1 LFDESFLGAGGG
13 GGTSGAGGSGIIGYV
28 EVIAVAAF
36 VNNVNL
42 TQVRGVPFLHVL
54 VLLLLLA
61 GAEGEWG
68 HVVETLL
75 SPALSATVVL
85 ELLITSQVSSALLVY
100 TVFFF
105 I

>member
-1 LFDESFLGAGGG
+1 M
-13 GGTSGAGGSGIIGYV
+13 
-28 EVIAVAAF
+28 
-36 VNNVNL
+36 NNVNLTL

-54 VLLLLLA
+54 VLILPA

-75 SPALSATVVL
+75 LPALSATVVL

-100 TVFFF
+100 TDFHCIIIVTAVVTLTSPAYVLNA
-105 I
+105 IQ